1 MGEETLY
8 PQIISKYPEKDHAIC
23 LKKKRTFPPSMN
35 RYLVSMLDV
44 KKDLNDII
52 ELGIKLKRKGK
63 KGENIEL
70 LKGKTLGMI
79 FEKSSTR
86 TRVSF
91 EVGMTKLGGHAIFL
105 SSNDIQLGRG
115 ETIEDTAL
123 VLSRYVDIIMY
134 RAKSNEAMKEFAEKA
149 TVPVISGLDDKE
161 HPCQVITDLMTIKE
175 HKGSLEGL
183 NFVYFGDGDNN
194 MAHSYLLGC
203 GIAGINVK
211 IVSPKT
217 YWPEKYYVEEAKNFD
232 VKVEV
237 TDQIKNAAVNADI
250 IATDT
255 WVSMGDEAEKEKRIK
270 AFQGYT
276 VNNKIMKQAKPDA
289 IFLHC
294 LPAYYGYEVTKEVAH
309 GPQSVIFDEAE
320 NRMWAQ
326 MAIMITLLNQ

>member
-1 MGEETLY
+1 MFKEGNC
-8 PQIISKYPEKDHAIC
+8 I
-23 LKKKRTFPPSMN
+23 PPSMK
-35 RYLVSMLDV
+35 RDLISMLDV
-44 KKDLNDII
+44 KNDLEEII
-52 ELGIKLKRKGK
+52 DLGIKLKK
-63 KGENIEL
+63 KSKNGESIEL
-70 LKGKTLGMI
+70 LEGRTLGMI

-105 SSNDIQLGRG
+105 STNDIQLGRG

-134 RAKSNEAMKEFAEKA
+134 RAKSNEAMKELAKHA
-149 TVPVISGLDDKE
+149 TVPVISGLDNKE
-161 HPCQVITDLMTIKE
+161 HPCQVITDLMTIEE
-175 HKGSLEGL
+175 HKGTLKGL
-183 NFVYFGDGDNN
+183 NFVYLGDGKNN

-211 IVSPKT
+211 IVTPKQ
-217 YWPEKYYVEEAKNFD
+217 YWPDEYYVEEAKRFGVNVEITDRVEGSTKDAD
-232 VKVEV
+232 V
-237 TDQIKNAAVNADI
+237 

-255 WVSMGDEAEKEKRIK
+255 WVSMGDEVEKEKRIK
-270 AFQGYT
+270 EFQGYT
-276 VNNKIMKQAKPDA
+276 IDGKLMAQAKSDA

-309 GPQSVIFDEAE
+309 GKQSVIFDEAE

-326 MAIMITLLNQ
+326 IAIMVTLSG

>member
-1 MGEETLY
+1 M
-8 PQIISKYPEKDHAIC
+8 
-23 LKKKRTFPPSMN
+23 KRD
-35 RYLVSMLDV
+35 LISMLDV
-44 KKDLNDII
+44 KNDLEEIIDI
-52 ELGIKLKRKGK
+52 GIKFKNKSK
-63 KGENIEL
+63 NGESIDI

-91 EVGMTKLGGHAIFL
+91 EVGMTKLGGRAIFL
-105 SSNDIQLGRG
+105 STNDIQLGRG

-134 RAKSNEAMKEFAEKA
+134 RSKYNKAMKELAKHA
-149 TVPVISGLDDKE
+149 TVPVISGLDNKE

-175 HKGSLEGL
+175 NKGTLKGL
-183 NFVYFGDGDNN
+183 NFVYLGDGKNN
-194 MAHSYLLGC
+194 MSHSYLLGC

-211 IVSPKT
+211 IVSPKQ
-217 YWPEKYYVEEAKNFD
+217 YWPDEYYVKEAERFGVRVEITD
-232 VKVEV
+232 KVEGS
-237 TDQIKNAAVNADI
+237 TKNADV

-255 WVSMGDEAEKEKRIK
+255 WVSMGDEAEKEKRINEFK
-270 AFQGYT
+270 GYT
-276 VNNKIMKQAKPDA
+276 IDEKLMSQAKSDV

-309 GPQSVIFDEAE
+309 GKQSVIFDEAE

-326 MAIMITLLNQ
+326 MAIMVTLSGQ

>member
-1 MGEETLY
+1 MARSL
-8 PQIISKYPEKDHAIC
+8 I
-23 LKKKRTFPPSMN
+23 
-35 RYLVSMLDV
+35 SMLDV
-44 KKDLNDII
+44 KDDLEEII
-52 ELGIKLKRKGK
+52 DLAITLKEKAK
-63 KGENIEL
+63 NKENIAF

-123 VLSRYVDIIMY
+123 VLSRYVDLIMY
-134 RAKSNEAMKEFAEKA
+134 RAKSNEAMRELAENA

-161 HPCQVITDLMTIKE
+161 HPCQVIADFVTIKE
-175 HKGSLEGL
+175 KKGFLKGL
-183 NFVYFGDGDNN
+183 QFVYIGDGNNN

-203 GIAGINVK
+203 GIAGMNIR
-211 IVSPKT
+211 IVSPKK
-217 YWPEKYYVEEAKNFD
+217 YWPEEYYVEESKKFGI
-232 VKVEV
+232 KVEV
-237 TDQIKNAAVNADI
+237 TDEIKNSTRDADI

-255 WVSMGDEAEKEKRIK
+255 WVSMGDEAEKGERIK
-270 AFQGYT
+270 VFQGYT
-276 VNNKIMKQAKPDA
+276 ITKELIDQAKSDV
-289 IFLHC
+289 IFMHC

-309 GPQSVIFDEAE
+309 GPHSVIFDEAE

-326 MAIMITLLNQ
+326 MAIMIKLLETPKIEKLLGT